1 MAKHNATT
9 ESRIDEV
16 EIGFELLLPSGI
28 DGVSPTTFVID
39 GIKLIHDKGAREPP
53 KI

>member
-1 MAKHNATT
+1 MGKHNATT

-16 EIGFELLLPSGI
+16 EIGFELLLPSSI
-28 DGVSPTTFVID
+28 DGVPPATFVID
-39 GIKLIHDKGAREPP
+39 GIKLIHGKGAGEP